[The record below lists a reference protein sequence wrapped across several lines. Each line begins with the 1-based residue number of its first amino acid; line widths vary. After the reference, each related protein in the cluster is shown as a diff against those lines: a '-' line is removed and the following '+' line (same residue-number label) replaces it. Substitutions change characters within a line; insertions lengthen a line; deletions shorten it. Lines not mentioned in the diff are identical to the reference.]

1 MTNEAEKML
10 EAALKRVKLGGGFD
24 PAQMGARIGLNRAQ
38 SETAARAL
46 ANAGVLVLG
55 FDFAAHFSPAYRK
68 SHTPASTE
76 STKGKKARRAAGRV
90 TAKAGKALAK

>member
-1 MTNEAEKML
+1 MTHEAEKML
-10 EAALKRVKLGGGFD
+10 AAALKKVKLSGGFD

-68 SHTPASTE
+68 SHAPASGD
-76 STKGKKARRAAGRV
+76 SVKGKKGRRAAARMTV
-90 TAKAGKALAK
+90 KAGKD